1 MAFDRKNRTFSPLRK
16 KIDQPQEKSDPRN
29 ILDPRKNVLKRKE
42 KKFDPRDKS
51 FNPQERIDLR
61 DTNPQ
66 KPVTHETYEGTILV
80 RFSRLIISEN
90 FKTHYVF

>member
-29 ILDPRKNVLKRKE
+29 IFDPRENVLKHEKKVFDQRE

-61 DTNPQ
+61 E
-66 KPVTHETYEGTILV
+66 HEP
-80 RFSRLIISEN
+80 
-90 FKTHYVF
+90 